1 MSKNILVFCAHPDDE
16 VFGAGGAIAKY
27 AKEGFRIKTI
37 VFSYG
42 EQSHPWIKK
51 RFVVETRVKES
62 QEASKVLGSELP
74 TFLALREGYFSGDA
88 EKRNVEKYLSN
99 LIKKT
104 SPAKIFTHSV
114 DDPHPD
120 HNITHNIALNALKK
134 SGKKCSVYTFD
145 IWNPFNA
152 MKRKNPMLYINISG
166 TFGTKIKALRC
177 FRSQTAS
184 MISLL
189 WSVYFNAIRN
199 GIENRTRFA
208 EVFYKVR

>member
-1 MSKNILVFCAHPDDE
+1 MAKNILVFCAHPDDE
-16 VFGAGGAIAKY
+16 VFGVGGTIARY
-27 AKEGFRIKTI
+27 VKEGFKVSTT

-62 QEASKVLGSELP
+62 QEASKVLGSERP
-74 TFLALREGYFSGDA
+74 MFLALREGYFAEDA
-88 EKRNVEKYLSN
+88 KSRNVEKYISEQIRKAN
-99 LIKKT
+99 
-104 SPAKIFTHSV
+104 PVKIFTHSI

-120 HNITHNIALNALKK
+120 HKITNEITLNALKK
-134 SGKKCSVYTFD
+134 SGKDCSVYTFD
-145 IWNPFNA
+145 IWNPFNVS
-152 MKRKNPMLYINISG
+152 KRKNPKLYVDISA
-166 TFGTKIKALRC
+166 TFGTKIRALRC

-189 WSVYFNAIRN
+189 WSVYFKAIKS
-199 GIENRTRFA
+199 GIENRSKFA